1 MLPIEYKIKIRKLV
15 YWHKLL
21 NFDETRLVKTIYNEQ
36 NRMGLKDCWYSEI
49 CNISSEL
56 SIHLSET
63 EISNL
68 KEKEWLKIINEK
80 VIEKMNSV
88 NKSEQRTKLRLIKK
102 SSFGFKDYLKDNK
115 LAPKLLSMK
124 LNMIELRANYKGKY
138 PNTKCRRCGI
148 EDETIEHLWT
158 CVKFKKQMPR
168 KKLLQ
173 ATKTKDLKK
182 IWAWYCSFIE
192 S

>member
-1 MLPIEYKIKIRKLV
+1 MSKQQLCKLEKIQKDVLTKLFALPRTTPLFGLLFESGMLPIAYKIKIRKLV

-36 NRMGLKDCWYSEI
+36 KRMGLKDCWYSEI

-88 NKSEQRTKLRLIKK
+88 NKSEQRTKLRLTKK

-124 LNMIELRANYKGKY
+124 LNILELRANYKGKY
-138 PNTKCRRCGI
+138 PNNTRQLNTFGP
-148 EDETIEHLWT
+148 
-158 CVKFKKQMPR
+158 V
-168 KKLLQ
+168 
-173 ATKTKDLKK
+173 
-182 IWAWYCSFIE
+182 
-192 S
+192 